1 MSSVRL
7 ETRIQALLDGVLPD
21 DQRAEGDRV
30 LDQGSRL
37 TVSQGTVALTFA
49 SGVHSVLVAPS
60 SIVVQDAASLL
71 MNEGEAWIH
80 VADRDSAREL
90 RLSRTPAGETQLVF
104 SYDGSALVDWDIA
117 LSKDLITW
125 KTIAK
130 EVDYRVVQTEQWT
143 PAGSSESLTR
153 ITIETM
159 DGSSFDFEPREPA
172 NFFKLAVT
180 PSS

>member
-1 MSSVRL
+1 M
-7 ETRIQALLDGVLPD
+7 A
-21 DQRAEGDRV
+21 
-30 LDQGSRL
+30 
-37 TVSQGTVALTFA
+37 
-49 SGVHSVLVAPS
+49 
-60 SIVVQDAASLL
+60 
-71 MNEGEAWIH
+71 
-80 VADRDSAREL
+80 
-90 RLSRTPAGETQLVF
+90 F
-104 SYDGSALVDWDIA
+104 SYDASVLATWDIA

-159 DGSSFDFEPREPA
+159 DGSSFDFEPGEPA